1 MGRTNSTYRNH
12 LDSFIQRFEPFKKA
26 VRRENRK
33 YVDSLWEKAHC
44 YAHAGAY
51 MNGSNPGLVAVVSV
65 LVGLQKELDSNRSEI
80 REIKERLEELE

>member
-33 YVDSLWEKAHC
+33 HVDSLWEKAHC

-51 MNGSNPGLVAVVSV
+51 MNDSNPGLVAVVSI
-65 LVGLQKELDSNRSEI
+65 LLGLQKDLDSNRSEI
-80 REIKERLEELE
+80 HEIKERLEELE